1 MTDIEKLKIEN
12 ADLEKLL
19 ADTSGSLVAA
29 LFLIADIRRA
39 VGDGN
44 GRLMQDE
51 LVAHC
56 GVIYAKSKQDEKAP

>member
-12 ADLEKLL
+12 ADLEKRL

-39 VGDGN
+39 LGDGN
-44 GRLMQDE
+44 GRLMQSE
-51 LVAHC
+51 LVEHC
-56 GVIYAKSKQDEKAP
+56 KAIYKTAKAR

>member
-1 MTDIEKLKIEN
+1 MTAIEKLQIEN
-12 ADLEKLL
+12 ADLEKRL

-44 GRLMQDE
+44 SRLMQSE

-56 GVIYAKSKQDEKAP
+56 EAIYKTAKAQ

>member
-1 MTDIEKLKIEN
+1 MNDIEKLKIEN
-12 ADLEKLL
+12 ADLDKRLSD
-19 ADTSGSLVAA
+19 ANGSLVAA

-44 GRLMQDE
+44 GRLMQSE

-56 GVIYAKSKQDEKAP
+56 EAIFQKAKAQ

>member
-12 ADLEKLL
+12 ADLEKRL

-39 VGDGN
+39 VGDSN
-44 GRLMQDE
+44 GRFIKKHDKPCHFILQSD
-51 LVAHC
+51 AT
-56 GVIYAKSKQDEKAP
+56 S

>member
-12 ADLEKLL
+12 ADLEKRL

-39 VGDGN
+39 VGDVN
-44 GRLMQDE
+44 ARLMQSE

-56 GVIYAKSKQDEKAP
+56 EAIYKTAKER

>member
-1 MTDIEKLKIEN
+1 MNDIEKLKIEN
-12 ADLEKLL
+12 ADLEKRL

-29 LFLIADIRRA
+29 LLLIADIRRA

-44 GRLMQDE
+44 GRLMQSE

-56 GVIYAKSKQDEKAP
+56 DAIYKKAKAQ

>member
-12 ADLEKLL
+12 AELEKLL

-44 GRLMQDE
+44 GRLMQRE

-56 GVIYAKSKQDEKAP
+56 EAIYKKAKER

>member
-1 MTDIEKLKIEN
+1 MTAIEKLKIEN
-12 ADLEKLL
+12 ADLEKRL

-44 GRLMQDE
+44 GRLMQSE
-51 LVAHC
+51 IVAHC
-56 GVIYAKSKQDEKAP
+56 EAIYKKAKER